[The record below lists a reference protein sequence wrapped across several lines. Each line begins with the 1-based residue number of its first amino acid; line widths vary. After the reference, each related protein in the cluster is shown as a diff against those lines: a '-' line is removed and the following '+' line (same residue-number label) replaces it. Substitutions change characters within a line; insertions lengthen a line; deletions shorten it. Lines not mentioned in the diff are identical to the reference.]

1 MAGLFITLGV
11 LFIGWMGYTAWS
23 APLMRE
29 NEDGSWT
36 TIKPQRKFS
45 ELFQN
50 RKKTKKK

>member
-1 MAGLFITLGV
+1 MALLFITLGIV
-11 LFIGWMGYTAWS
+11 FIGWVAYATWS

-45 ELFQN
+45 ELF
-50 RKKTKKK
+50 KKK